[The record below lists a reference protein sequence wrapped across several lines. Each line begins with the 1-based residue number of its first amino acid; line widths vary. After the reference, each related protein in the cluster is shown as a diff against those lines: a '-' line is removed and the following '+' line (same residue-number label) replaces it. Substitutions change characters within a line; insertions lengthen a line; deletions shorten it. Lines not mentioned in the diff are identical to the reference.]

1 MLKRLIILSFIIFV
15 VVSMFGCAATGSRG
29 TSLLK
34 QQRYDDA
41 IGEFLLELK
50 KNRNNRDAWRD
61 LGIAYLKKGETEKA
75 EKALLQAYQLDNNDG
90 KTIFYLGAAYEA
102 QGDYTNAIQYYRQYT
117 KVGRLS
123 KMRGQIEGRLELLSR
138 KQMEMQAQQA
148 VANENYINVASI
160 PDNSVAVLYF
170 QNLGTSTQLD
180 PLQKGLAD
188 MIITDLSQVH
198 DLKVVER
205 VRMQKMLEEIGLGQT
220 GLVDESTA
228 PRMGK
233 LLGAKRMVKGT
244 FVDLNEQQ
252 IRIDG
257 GMIETTTGKF
267 MKTDQSSGDLER
279 FFRLEKNLVFSIINE
294 MGIQLTDA
302 ERKAIQYIPTE
313 SMLAFLAYS
322 KGLDA
327 EDRGDFEVAREQYSE
342 AVKLDPGFSAAGERM
357 NQAESMEMGTSD
369 IEQVETSLDTQPTTV
384 EYDTRTRLESS
395 MSNIDSGFIPSIDSR
410 EPVQE
415 QTKTI
420 GFGGGVEVEIEVPIP
435 R

>member
-1 MLKRLIILSFIIFV
+1 
-15 VVSMFGCAATGSRG
+15 
-29 TSLLK
+29 
-34 QQRYDDA
+34 
-41 IGEFLLELK
+41 
-50 KNRNNRDAWRD
+50 
-61 LGIAYLKKGETEKA
+61 
-75 EKALLQAYQLDNNDG
+75 
-90 KTIFYLGAAYEA
+90 
-102 QGDYTNAIQYYRQYT
+102 
-117 KVGRLS
+117 
-123 KMRGQIEGRLELLSR
+123 
-138 KQMEMQAQQA
+138 
-148 VANENYINVASI
+148 
-160 PDNSVAVLYF
+160 
-170 QNLGTSTQLD
+170 
-180 PLQKGLAD
+180 